1 MLPSGND
8 AAQAICENLGKIL
21 QTPMLIRTDSL
32 FQSGKEI
39 IKDNDGS
46 QVILSSTNL
55 VQQPIQSDHQTNMQ
69 REDQNNGKK
78 KKEPP
83 TRPFLL
89 RMNKIAE
96 SLGMINTVYC
106 NPHGLMNKFN
116 FSSCLDV
123 ARLLVEAYKN
133 PIFTEVISAQSYST
147 VITRYGEQTTVEWT
161 NTHKCFDDK
170 RFLGG
175 KTGTT
180 VAAGAC
186 LATLMKLENGKNVA
200 IVVLNS
206 KDL

>member
-8 AAQAICENLGKIL
+8 AAQAICENLGKVL
-21 QTPMLIRTDSL
+21 QTPLLVRGESICQNTKETQKETDS
-32 FQSGKEI
+32 SPMI
-39 IKDNDGS
+39 I
-46 QVILSSTNL
+46 SSTNL
-55 VQQPIQSDHQTNMQ
+55 VYSVPHAEQSK
-69 REDQNNGKK
+69 EEQNISKK

-83 TRPFLL
+83 TRPFLQ
-89 RMNKIAE
+89 RMNKLAE
-96 SLGMINTVYC
+96 SLGMVNTVYC

-123 ARLLVEAYKN
+123 AKLLVEATKH
-133 PIFTEVISAQSYST
+133 PTFTDVISAQSYST
-147 VITRYGEQTTVEWT
+147 VITRYGEPTTVEWT

-170 RFLGG
+170 RFVGG

-186 LATLMKLENGKNVA
+186 LSTLMKLENGKTVG

-206 KDL
+206 RFV